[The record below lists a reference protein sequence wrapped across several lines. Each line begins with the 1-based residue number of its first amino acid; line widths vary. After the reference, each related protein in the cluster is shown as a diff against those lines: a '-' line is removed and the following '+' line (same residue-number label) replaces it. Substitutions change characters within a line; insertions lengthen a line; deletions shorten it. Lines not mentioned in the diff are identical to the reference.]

1 MTKLEWRMANEQT
14 RHFFF
19 SIRHS
24 NFVIWSSRF
33 IFLMTETFLA
43 APPSPEAAP
52 KEPVL
57 ATVIPPGPSPWQ
69 FGLRALLGLMAVCCV
84 QFALMSYLTV
94 AGGFAVGLSVCV
106 SAFAVMMLV
115 AACQIGHRSPL
126 LERLDFYGIRLVM
139 AMSVLFLG
147 TLFAGGGTAAWY
159 VASEMQLAVTLETD
173 LGLRTRSI
181 PVVDK
186 KETYNA
192 LYIMTVTSGGIAD
205 RAGIRK
211 GEVIYFDETQSAF
224 YHRLAENRGRP
235 IDINVAVGAASSSL
249 DICPKRAVT
258 ITLPP

>member
-1 MTKLEWRMANEQT
+1 MVET
-14 RHFFF
+14 
-19 SIRHS
+19 SIP
-24 NFVIWSSRF
+24 
-33 IFLMTETFLA
+33 A
-43 APPSPEAAP
+43 APPQTPAP

-84 QFALMSYLTV
+84 QFALMRYLTV

-115 AACQIGHRSPL
+115 AACQIGRRSPL

-181 PVVDK
+181 EVADK
-186 KETYNA
+186 KGKYNA

-205 RAGIRK
+205 RAGLRK
-211 GEVIYFDETQSAF
+211 GEVIYFDETQSSF
-224 YHRLAENRGRP
+224 YHRLADNRGKP
-235 IDINVAVGAASSSL
+235 VDLNVAVGAASSPL
-249 DICPKRAVT
+249 DICPTRAVT
-258 ITLPP
+258 MTLPP